1 MNTLIAAGILTL
13 LAPRAGAGQAANQAI
28 ALNFVKTDVS
38 IILRTIGMRTG
49 TNIIYSDL
57 ATKTETT
64 ENTADS
70 KLGTLINSGRPV
82 ASENARGDVTSS
94 RTESKSRVVSLSFTA
109 RNAEEAIR
117 ATAAAAGLTYRKVD
131 TKDKPTFV
139 VAAPEALRL
148 ALAPFAIHRR
158 VRTEANAQ
166 MRAYIQSS
174 LPQIT
179 VLNAPSGFIELVGVP
194 QDIAAAEDLLS
205 QDLLESARTEGTLGQ
220 VVTESVTLRLAT
232 AGGVI
237 TALRNLYP
245 DLQIVP
251 ITGTGS
257 AAVGSL
263 QSNRNGSG
271 TSSTSSAE
279 TSQEGGQSGA
289 ATDTGRANANVDTS
303 RGISAAQSSAETE
316 AKGGTL
322 IIMGRAKL
330 VAEAKKKAIEMDTSV
345 SSLSND
351 TAIQTYDIKYAGA
364 RAIVDFV
371 REAAPEVQISIVP
384 PTHTPDDLQRGA
396 TQTTVTAAGGQTG
409 AASPAPITSPNGTGN
424 NDASD
429 PNGTGLRGV
438 AKTYENDYDRATQVL
453 LKGRKSDVDRA
464 LEILKSL
471 DVRPQQVVVDVR
483 IVDASPEAIDKVGL
497 KYSWSNI
504 NFLENPA
511 GTLVSGAQDFT
522 RKPGLGTISRV
533 PMDFLAT
540 LDLMTQRTDAK
551 IMANPSMQVISNQE
565 ANFFIGDQ
573 VSVQLTNT
581 NANGQNSSV
590 ATYNIGISL
599 NVRPRVNANGDI
611 TMRLNPIVESLTGV
625 TNGLPQTNSREANTV
640 VMVHDGETVV
650 LGGLIRDE
658 DIRTVTEVPL
668 LSKLPIVGQLFRHN
682 SRDHRKSNIIVTVTP
697 HIVPMPSTPGGTS
710 K

>member
-1 MNTLIAAGILTL
+1 MNTLIAAGILAL
-13 LAPRAGAGQAANQAI
+13 LAPHAGAGQAANQPI
-28 ALNFVKTDVS
+28 ALNFVRTDVS
-38 IILRTIGMRTG
+38 VILRTIGIRTG

-57 ATKTETT
+57 ATKTETV
-64 ENTADS
+64 EQTADN
-70 KLGTLINSGRPV
+70 KLGTLSTNGRP
-82 ASENARGDVTSS
+82 ALSDNSRGDVTSS
-94 RTESKSRVVSLSFTA
+94 KTESKSRVVSLSFTA
-109 RNAEEAIR
+109 RTAEEAIR

-158 VRTEANAQ
+158 VRTDATAAL
-166 MRAYIQSS
+166 RAYIESS
-174 LPQIT
+174 LPQIRI
-179 VLNAPSGFIELVGVP
+179 LSAPSGFVELVGVP
-194 QDIAAAEDLLS
+194 EDVSAAEDLLT
-205 QDLLESARTEGTLGQ
+205 QDVMESARAEGEFGGK
-220 VVTESVTLRLAT
+220 VTESVTLRLAT

-237 TALRNLYP
+237 TALRNLFP
-245 DLQIVP
+245 DVQVVP
-251 ITGTGS
+251 ITGTGY
-257 AAVGSL
+257 VGVGQL

-271 TSSTSSAE
+271 NASINANE
-279 TSQEGGQSGA
+279 TVQTNGQSGA
-289 ATDTGRANANVDTS
+289 ATGEGRANANV
-303 RGISAAQSSAETE
+303 SATTGESASQATAETQ
-316 AKGGTL
+316 AKGGTIVL
-322 IIMGRAKL
+322 MGRAKL
-330 VAEAKKKAIEMDTSV
+330 VAQAKKKAIEMDTSV

-351 TAIQTYDIKYAGA
+351 TEITTYNVKYAGA

-396 TQTTVTAAGGQTG
+396 TQTTVSGVTG
-409 AASPAPITSPNGTGN
+409 ASGTSGAATTATGATGST
-424 NDASD
+424 NDISD
-429 PNGTGLRGV
+429 PNGTGIRGV
-438 AKTYENDYDRATQVL
+438 TKSYGDDYDRATLLL

-464 LEILKSL
+464 VDILKSL
-471 DVRPQQVVVDVR
+471 DIRPQQVVVDVR

-551 IMANPSMQVISNQE
+551 LMANPSMQVISNNE

-573 VSVQLTNT
+573 VSVPLTNT

-611 TMRLNPIVESLTGV
+611 TMRLNPIVQSLTGMA
-625 TNGLPQTNSREANTV
+625 NGLPQTSSREANTV

-658 DIRTVTEVPL
+658 DVRTVTEVPL
-668 LSKLPIVGQLFRHN
+668 LSKLPVVGQLFRHS

-697 HIVPMPSTPGGTS
+697 HLVPMPSMPEGTS